1 MLTATQEDYLEAIF
15 RITRSERDVHASEL
29 ASRLGCK
36 LPTVTRT
43 VQRLAELG
51 FVSHESRGTV
61 DLTRTGRSTAEHLV
75 HRHEDL
81 VRFLSDVLGLSQEH
95 AEQDACQLEHG
106 MSALAS
112 QRLHQWLIH
121 LDGLSS
127 EDAAAALNFAG
138 RSSNRAPDFDRLPE
152 SKTLGWRG

>member
-29 ASRLGCK
+29 ATRLGCK

-43 VQRLAELG
+43 VHKLVELG
-51 FVSHESRGTV
+51 FVSHESRGTI
-61 DLTRTGRSTAEHLV
+61 DLTRSGRAIAEHLV

-81 VRFLSDVLGLSQEH
+81 VRFLSDVLGVSEEY
-95 AEQDACQLEHG
+95 AERDACQLEHG

-112 QRLHQWLIH
+112 QRLHEWLIH
-121 LDGLSS
+121 LDGLAPDITAS
-127 EDAAAALNFAG
+127 ALNFAG
-138 RSSNRAPDFDRLPE
+138 RSDDRVPDFDRLPE